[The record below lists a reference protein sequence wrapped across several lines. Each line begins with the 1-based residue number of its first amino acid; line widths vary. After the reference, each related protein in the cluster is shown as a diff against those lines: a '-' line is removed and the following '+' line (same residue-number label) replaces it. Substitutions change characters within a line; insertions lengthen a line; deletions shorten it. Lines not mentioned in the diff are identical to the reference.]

1 MDIIPS
7 YEKYLVES
15 GRELARREGAL
26 FFETS
31 SIWER
36 DQYDVKDIDIDV
48 SARAIDK
55 SQKAGIRRVMQEVAA
70 AICVGHPTY
79 GTKKRES
86 VGGFGLQPDDGTKKA
101 AVAGEACAC

>member
-1 MDIIPS
+1 M
-7 YEKYLVES
+7 
-15 GRELARREGAL
+15 
-26 FFETS
+26 
-31 SIWER
+31 WER
-36 DQYDVKDIDIDV
+36 DQYDVKDIDIEV

-86 VGGFGLQPDDGTKKA
+86 VGGFGLQVTDNDNKKP
-101 AVAGEACAC
+101 GGMNEDACAC